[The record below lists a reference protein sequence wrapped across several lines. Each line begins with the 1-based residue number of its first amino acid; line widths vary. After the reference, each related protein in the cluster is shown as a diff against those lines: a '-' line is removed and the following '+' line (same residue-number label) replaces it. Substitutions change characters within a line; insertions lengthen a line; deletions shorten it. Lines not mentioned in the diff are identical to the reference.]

1 MEHRPEAPV
10 EGSEESQVPEGI
22 QKGRREMGQKVRG
35 QEKTSRRK
43 KKGRKDR
50 KEARKMG
57 QEGPVERVEG
67 DEGKGEAAKKEE
79 KETLGG
85 KADQGGKRADG
96 RQERDKNPG
105 RQEEATSV
113 KGLGS
118 PPEEFLGATEE
129 AVEIET
135 VQEEEVEVC
144 LKAGEPLH
152 EPFVHP
158 ER

>member
-1 MEHRPEAPV
+1 
-10 EGSEESQVPEGI
+10 VPEGV
-22 QKGRREMGQKVRG
+22 QKGRRESGQKVRG
-35 QEKTSRRK
+35 QDKTSRRK
-43 KKGRKDR
+43 EKGRKDR

-57 QEGPVERVEG
+57 QEGPVEGVKG
-67 DEGKGEAAKKEE
+67 DEGKGKSAKKEE

-96 RQERDKNPG
+96 RQERNKNPD

-118 PPEEFLGATEE
+118 PPEQFPGATEE

-135 VQEEEVEVC
+135 VQEEEIEVG
-144 LKAGEPLH
+144 L
-152 EPFVHP
+152 
-158 ER
+158 